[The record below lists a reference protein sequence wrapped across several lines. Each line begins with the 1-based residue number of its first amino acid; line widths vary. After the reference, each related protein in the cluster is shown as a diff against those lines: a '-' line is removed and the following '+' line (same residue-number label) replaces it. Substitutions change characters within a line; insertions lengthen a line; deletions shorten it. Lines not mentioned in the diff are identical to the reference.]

1 MNKRKKIVAMIPAR
15 LGSKRIPKKNLRMLN
30 GKPLIC
36 YAIEAA
42 IEADCFDEIYI
53 NSECEIFDEIAESY
67 KIKYYRRA
75 DELSTDSSTNDDF
88 VFDFLNHKCRN
99 MVGYSGI
106 NIIQILPTSPFL
118 SSNEIK
124 EFVNQ
129 FEADKNTTLV
139 SVSSNKI
146 ECLFENQPIN
156 FDRLKHTPPSQL
168 LKPILSYACALM
180 GWDVLNYI
188 KNMELYNC
196 GYHGGN
202 LEDSETRIGT
212 YTLEGL
218 SCIDIDNESDF
229 QLAEA
234 IMRSGYKTKQFSSEY
249 YASKS
254 KERIED
260 DVPSILVKDGV
271 PNNDLHD
278 CNKGVVNIN
287 DIFDSKKEF
296 KSWSK
301 RVINTDSNSAT
312 LIQQQP
318 GEGNRR
324 HYHSDWN
331 EWWYIVDGQWEWEVD
346 GNTKNVSKGDIVLIE
361 KNKKHKITAIGDKP
375 AIRLAVS
382 REDVAHI
389 YANED

>member
-1 MNKRKKIVAMIPAR
+1 MKTVAMIPAR
-15 LGSKRIPKKNLRMLN
+15 LGSKRIPKKNLRILN
-30 GKPLIC
+30 GKPLISHI
-36 YAIEAA
+36 IEAA

-53 NSECEIFDEIAESY
+53 NSESDIFEEIANSH
-67 KIKYYRRA
+67 KIKFYKRPE
-75 DELSTDSSTNDDF
+75 ELSTDSSTNDDF
-88 VFDFLNHKCRN
+88 VLDFINKNNLIDYKDC
-99 MVGYSGI
+99 

-118 SSNEIK
+118 TPNEIK

-129 FEADKNTTLV
+129 FNTSRDTTLV
-139 SVSSNKI
+139 SVTENKI
-146 ECLFENQPIN
+146 ECLFEGEPIN

-180 GWDVLNYI
+180 GWQVKNYVR
-188 KNMELYNC
+188 NMKLFDC
-196 GYHGGN
+196 AYHGGN
-202 LEDSETRIGT
+202 WRDSKTYIGT
-212 YTLEGL
+212 YILKGL

-234 IMRSGYKTKQFSSEY
+234 IMRSGYKTKEFKPEY
-249 YASKS
+249 YNPQTN
-254 KERIED
+254 EHTED

-287 DIFDSKKEF
+287 SIFDSKKEF

-301 RVINTDSNSAT
+301 RVINTASNSAT

-324 HYHSDWN
+324 HYHPDWN
-331 EWWYIVDGQWEWEVD
+331 EWWYIVDGQWEWEVE
-346 GNTKNVSKGDIVLIE
+346 GEITNVSKGDIVLIE

-389 YANED
+389 YPSDTD

>member
-1 MNKRKKIVAMIPAR
+1 MIPAR

-42 IEADCFDEIYI
+42 IEANCFDEIYI
-53 NSECEIFDEIAESY
+53 NSECEIFNEIAESY
-67 KIKYYRRA
+67 KIKFYRRP

-88 VFDFLNHKCRN
+88 VLDFIYKNNLIDYE
-99 MVGYSGI
+99 GS

-118 SSNEIK
+118 ASSEIK

-129 FEADKNTTLV
+129 FNTSQYTTLV
-139 SVSSNKI
+139 SVAENKI
-146 ECLFENQPIN
+146 ECLFEDQPIN

-180 GWDVLNYI
+180 GWQVKNYAE
-188 KNMELYNC
+188 NMKLFNC
-196 GYHGGN
+196 AYHGGN
-202 LEDSETRIGT
+202 WRDSKTYIGT
-212 YTLEGL
+212 HILKGL

-234 IMRSGYKTKQFSSEY
+234 IMRSGYKTKQFSPEY
-249 YASKS
+249 YASES
-254 KERIED
+254 IERIED

-296 KSWSK
+296 RSWSK

-324 HYHSDWN
+324 HYHADWN

-375 AIRLAVS
+375 ATRLAVS